1 MHACAIILGSDVR
14 FRASQHSQGSCS
26 LQRVCNREPL
36 TPSKS
41 VTVPH
46 LSRTA
51 LPDHCGHSCVPH
63 PLTRASRPRSRKH
76 AVRDTRRAYGPA
88 ISLVSS
94 VCSAMLI
101 ALIKHYAFARNAPLS
116 LFATSCSTD
125 RMSSCSRNLTS
136 PLSSTASFSSFHVFD
151 RDPANQDRSS
161 SHHHLAST
169 ARQVTPWR

>member
-51 LPDHCGHSCVPH
+51 LPDHCGQSCVPH

-101 ALIKHYAFARNAPLS
+101 ALIKHCICKKCTTVTFCHFLLNEQNAF
-116 LFATSCSTD
+116 LFEKSD
-125 RMSSCSRNLTS
+125 
-136 PLSSTASFSSFHVFD
+136 
-151 RDPANQDRSS
+151 
-161 SHHHLAST
+161 LASQQY
-169 ARQVTPWR
+169 RLFLLPCLRPGSR